1 MKRFLLSI
9 LLLSTSLF
17 LQAEE
22 TEKAPCEPP
31 KEEAIDTRVVRLNF
45 LDEVVFKVPGCVI
58 IKQGTV
64 NEYRIVG
71 NEASLR
77 EIKVSASAGD
87 LTVQPKGLQIGLKNI
102 GPITLY
108 VTAKNLQQLKLK
120 GDANCNLKGISTQ
133 KLIIET
139 HGNAKVKGDLIL
151 QELVIN
157 IHGNAHFNL
166 KGTAQKQSIAMH
178 GNATFNASKLAS
190 NSVEIDIHGNGKA
203 MLKVSQK
210 LIVSISGNG
219 SVSYIGNP
227 KTLKHTIRG
236 KGSLRRVSR

>member
-1 MKRFLLSI
+1 MNRFLFSI
-9 LLLSTSLF
+9 SLVSASFF
-17 LQAEE
+17 LQADESDRA
-22 TEKAPCEPP
+22 KCEPP
-31 KEEAIDTRVVRLNF
+31 KEEAVDTRVIRLNF
-45 LDEVVFKVPGCVI
+45 LDEVDFNVPGCVI

-71 NEASLR
+71 DKASLR
-77 EIKVSASAGD
+77 EIKVSATSGD
-87 LTVQPKGLQIGLKNI
+87 LTVQPKGLQIGPRKI

-120 GDANCNLKGISTQ
+120 GNANCDLKGISTQ

-139 HGNAKVKGDLIL
+139 HGNATVKGDLIL
-151 QELVIN
+151 QELVTN
-157 IHGNAHFNL
+157 IHGNAKFTL

-178 GNATFNASKLAS
+178 GNSTFDASKLSS
-190 NSVEIDIHGNGKA
+190 NSVDIDLYGNGKA

-210 LIVSISGNG
+210 LTVSISGNG